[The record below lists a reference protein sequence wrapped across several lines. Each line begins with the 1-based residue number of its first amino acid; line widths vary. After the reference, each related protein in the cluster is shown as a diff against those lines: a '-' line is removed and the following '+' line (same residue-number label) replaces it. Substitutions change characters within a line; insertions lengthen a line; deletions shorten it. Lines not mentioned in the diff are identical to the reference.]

1 MNKTLYND
9 AHKNALRISSFTIKD
24 DDLPLNGI
32 AIKWVLTGKEK
43 YHTWNL
49 SHVLQPN
56 DFLLLNDLHPCHV
69 NIRSKEPSVGICID
83 LSASL
88 IKEVLDINMPSES
101 ELFQFIFSDLF
112 PVRTHKLGRSAL
124 GQKLA
129 VFHQHSILPMANNPL
144 LMQEHFYALAHAFVK
159 DQENVL
165 TNYKGLSFKKSH
177 SGKSVLCSLLMI
189 REYMLDN
196 LCKDLSLDE
205 LSKQACMSK
214 YNFIRRFTQ
223 AFGDSPYRFINKQRL
238 MRAKED
244 LEKGFGI
251 EQTAHKFRF
260 YDVPAFHRAFKN
272 EYHSTPAQHKKGNI
286 LQVAL

>member
-1 MNKTLYND
+1 MNKTCYSD
-9 AHKNALRISSFTIKD
+9 AHKNALRISSFTLKD

-32 AIKWVLTGKEK
+32 AIKWVLTGKEN
-43 YHTWNL
+43 YHTWNHSYSL
-49 SHVLQPN
+49 KPN
-56 DFLLLNDLHPCHV
+56 EFLLLNDLHPCHV

-88 IKEVLDINMPSES
+88 IRETVDVNIPSGN

-112 PVRTHKLGRSAL
+112 PVRAHKLGQSAL
-124 GQKLA
+124 GQKLSL
-129 VFHQHSILPMANNPL
+129 FQEQGILPMATDHF

-165 TNYKGLSFKKSH
+165 TNYKGLSFKKSN
-177 SGKSVLCSLLMI
+177 SGTSVIRSLLMV

-196 LCKDLSLDE
+196 ICKEISLDE

-214 YNFIRRFTQ
+214 YNFIRRFTE
-223 AFGDSPYRFINKQRL
+223 AFGDSPYRFITRQRL
-238 MRAKED
+238 IRAKEH

-251 EQTAHKFRF
+251 EETAHKFRF

-286 LQVAL
+286 LQVTL